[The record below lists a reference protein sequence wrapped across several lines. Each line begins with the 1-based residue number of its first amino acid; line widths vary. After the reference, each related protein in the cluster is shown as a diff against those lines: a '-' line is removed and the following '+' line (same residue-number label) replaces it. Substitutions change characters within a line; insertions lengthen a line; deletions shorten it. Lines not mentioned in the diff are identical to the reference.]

1 MKFLWPDR
9 FRHTFAILP
18 VILYAEDK
26 IVFDSAQSAAM
37 KEVNSMN
44 KSENLHCSLG
54 ERRLAQH
61 KNETKNTL
69 TQDGFTLCTLKNTST
84 LRS

>member
-1 MKFLWPDR
+1 MELQCHTIIMKFLWPDR

-37 KEVNSMN
+37 EEVNSMN
-44 KSENLHCSLG
+44 NSYSKGVVVLCVADK
-54 ERRLAQH
+54 RR
-61 KNETKNTL
+61 
-69 TQDGFTLCTLKNTST
+69 
-84 LRS
+84 